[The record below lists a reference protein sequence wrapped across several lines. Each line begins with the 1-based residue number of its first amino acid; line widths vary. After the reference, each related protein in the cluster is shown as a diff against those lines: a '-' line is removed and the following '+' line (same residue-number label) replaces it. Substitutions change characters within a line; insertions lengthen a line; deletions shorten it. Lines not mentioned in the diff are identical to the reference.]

1 MAREDYNIQR
11 EIIEAAH
18 STQNKLIDTSK
29 KRKVKEL
36 DFLTDISLQ
45 YRDKITS
52 PHASNENVDPKLT
65 EKIIG
70 DLTKEADNSVIYY
83 ETQLK
88 HNAQNLPQKTIKEFR
103 KYIDDFYA
111 KTDEIIKLG
120 GYLDQA
126 VQPMSVSYTHLRA
139 HET

>member
-18 STQNKLIDTSK
+18 STQNQLIDTSK

-36 DFLTDISLQ
+36 DFLTDLSLQ

-65 EKIIG
+65 EK
-70 DLTKEADNSVIYY
+70 NYW
-83 ETQLK
+83 
-88 HNAQNLPQKTIKEFR
+88 
-103 KYIDDFYA
+103 
-111 KTDEIIKLG
+111 
-120 GYLDQA
+120 
-126 VQPMSVSYTHLRA
+126 
-139 HET
+139 